1 MIEFKSKITK
11 ITEQTKPLQSNLKI
25 IEKNVVG
32 FEKEMN
38 LKETKEVREANVGI
52 KSNLG
57 AFDLS

>member
-11 ITEQTKPLQSNLKI
+11 ITEQTKPLQSNLKS

-38 LKETKEVREANVGI
+38 LKENKEVREANVSI
-52 KSNLG
+52 SSNFG
-57 AFDLS
+57 SV